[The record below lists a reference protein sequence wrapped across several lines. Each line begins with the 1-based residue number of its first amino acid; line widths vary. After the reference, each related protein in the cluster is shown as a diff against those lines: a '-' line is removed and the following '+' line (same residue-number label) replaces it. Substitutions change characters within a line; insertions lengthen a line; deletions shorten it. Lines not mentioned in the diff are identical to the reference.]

1 MNKRYLIIGAGGALA
16 LYLVLSRE
24 ESFGNEDFTAG
35 YTAGFFT
42 PGPFTVLAITGLVAY
57 HA

>member
-16 LYLVLSRE
+16 VYLVWSRE
-24 ESFGNEDFTAG
+24 QSFSNEDFRAG

-57 HA
+57 NT